1 MHSFE
6 YQGRYVAGECMYN
19 IPNPITAELYIHK
32 STIDRKIVPF
42 GGGGGGGGG
51 GGCGLN
57 AQAYTD
63 H

>member
-19 IPNPITAELYIHK
+19 IPNPITIITAELYIHK
-32 STIDRKIVPF
+32 SIIDRKIVPF
-42 GGGGGGGGG
+42 GGEGGRGE
-51 GGCGLN
+51 LN
-57 AQAYTD
+57 AQPYTD